1 MNRSSSAPHRRVL
14 RMVAVMLTLL
24 PVLMI
29 WPIGAP
35 SPVGATTSGS
45 LTVYPDSDGKGVRR
59 SQFVFDLEPGAAQ
72 RDVVVVSNSGDRPLN
87 VRVYVANSF
96 TTASGKLGVKSK
108 DEPRTG
114 AALWTT
120 FTSQLGNGLIQIAP
134 GTAKKIPFSIYV
146 PPDAPPGDYAV
157 GVAAVPDVD
166 AASADPGSN
175 KVTVVTAVAS
185 LVLLRVKGPLLPAA
199 TISALEVAVTPPPAP
214 FVRGGRSVISF
225 DVSNIGNQRLN
236 LTVKISQLD
245 AFDRVM
251 YEYPPI
257 ELPNVLPGARV
268 KINRAHPDAPLVR
281 GRVKV
286 EMTSTEG
293 TTVTRTQSFWAIPW
307 GFVVAVMLLLVLVRI
322 AWIRRRRRPAA
333 TNEPV
338 PPLPPPPPA
347 PAEATASANPE
358 PADTVST

>member
-1 MNRSSSAPHRRVL
+1 MARSRSTLHRTLL
-14 RMVAVMLTLL
+14 RMVAVVSTLL
-24 PVLMI
+24 PVLLI
-29 WPIGAP
+29 WSLGAP
-35 SPVGATTSGS
+35 STAGASQNA
-45 LTVYPDSDGKGVRR
+45 LTVYPESDGKGVRR
-59 SQFVFDLEPGAAQ
+59 SQFVFDLEPGSAQ
-72 RDVVVVSNSGDRPLN
+72 RDVVVVSNLSDRPMN

-96 TTASGKLGVKSK
+96 TTASGRLGVKSK

-114 AALWTT
+114 ATLWAT

-134 GTAKKIPFSIYV
+134 KTAKKIPFSIYV
-146 PPDAPPGDYAV
+146 PPDAPPGDYAL

-199 TISALEVAVTPPPAP
+199 TISALEVDVTPPPAP

-225 DVSNIGNQRLN
+225 DVSNVGNQRLN
-236 LTVKISQLD
+236 LTVKISQLN
-245 AFDRVM
+245 ALDRVM

-257 ELPNVLPGARV
+257 ELPNVLPGAKV
-268 KINRAHPDAPLVR
+268 PISRAHPDAPMVR

-286 EMTSTEG
+286 EVTSAEG
-293 TTVTRTQSFWAIPW
+293 TTVTRTKSFWAIPW
-307 GFVVAVMLLLVLVRI
+307 GFVVAVMLLLVLLRI
-322 AWIRRRRRPAA
+322 AWIRRRRKRA
-333 TNEPV
+333 TTVNPIEV
-338 PPLPPPPPA
+338 TDPA
-347 PAEATASANPE
+347 PEATLSAAPE